1 MITRVSTSTENYD
14 PIRKGRRVVTID
26 KLHQELIG
34 GTVVPAY
41 NTRSDGSYNYTEII
55 GGEVVD
61 DVVDA
66 IRRFFCRVT
75 GWCDSAARSVPQLPP
90 APRSRVVQMAPED
103 SGEAPGDTRAPEFDD
118 MGEANESP
126 TGLPASSAPE
136 DYTASQSLG
145 TVPPGATL
153 SVPSADYTSSLLPP
167 VPPPLPAA
175 AVPAMQSVLSRVQAG
190 DPSALKGLA
199 ALAQSAP
206 FNPVSAQTLKNL
218 ATLAARPP
226 VQLQTSKVS
235 AAASGA
241 FQDVNP
247 ITLAP
252 AIPAKP
258 VLTRRVIAGG
268 SVGTVTHA
276 VTSIFHLVLSP
287 LAWTLDGTGR
297 LTAVAGQKLE
307 HLSRLL

>member
-1 MITRVSTSTENYD
+1 MITRVSTTTEGYD
-14 PIRKGRRVVTID
+14 PRRKGRRVVTID

-41 NTRSDGSYNYTEII
+41 NTRDDGSYNYTEII
-55 GGEVVD
+55 GGELD
-61 DVVDA
+61 DIADA
-66 IRRFFCRVT
+66 LHRFFCKLT
-75 GWCDSAARSVPQLPP
+75 GWCKDAAATASAPTPQ
-90 APRSRVVQMAPED
+90 ASRIVKMLPED
-103 SGEAPGDTRAPEFDD
+103 SGEVPGNSAAPEFEDT
-118 MGEANESP
+118 GETDSGGP
-126 TGLPASSAPE
+126 GLPASSAPE
-136 DYTASQSLG
+136 DYASPPPG
-145 TVPPGATL
+145 IVPPGTKL
-153 SVPSADYTSSLLPP
+153 SVPSGDYTAPLLPA

-218 ATLAARPP
+218 ATLASRPV

-252 AIPAKP
+252 AIPPKP
-258 VLTRRVIAGG
+258 ILTRRVIAGG
-268 SVGTVTHA
+268 SVGTVSHA
-276 VTSIFHLVLSP
+276 AAQIFKLVLSP